1 MFLMKIM
8 MLTYRF
14 VVNELDDTVII
25 NYGIDQVGSVKTN
38 RELLNKWIETEIS
51 VSIIEFGLRCI
62 VSDHPTFVD
71 IKKILFL
78 EMIKRSIY
86 RSSDFKDAYREI
98 KAIMNY
104 LLNHLEISTEEAML
118 ILESG
123 ITKATLL
130 VNHIDIVTIL
140 NEREVHGT

>member
-1 MFLMKIM
+1 M

-14 VVNELDDTVII
+14 AVNKLDDTVVI
-25 NYGIDQVGSVKTN
+25 NYGIEQAGSVKTN
-38 RELLNKWIETEIS
+38 RELLDKWIGTDIS
-51 VSIIEFGLRCI
+51 VPILEFGLRSI
-62 VSDHPTFVD
+62 VSDYPTFVD

-104 LLNHLEISTEEAML
+104 LLNHLEISSEEAML

-123 ITKATLL
+123 ITKVTLL

>member
-1 MFLMKIM
+1 M

-14 VVNELDDTVII
+14 AVNKLDDTVVI
-25 NYGIDQVGSVKTN
+25 NYGIEQAGSVKTN
-38 RELLNKWIETEIS
+38 RELLDKWIGTDIS
-51 VSIIEFGLRCI
+51 VPILEFGLRSI
-62 VSDHPTFVD
+62 VSDYPTFVD

-104 LLNHLEISTEEAML
+104 LLNHLEISSEEAIL

-123 ITKATLL
+123 ITKVTLL